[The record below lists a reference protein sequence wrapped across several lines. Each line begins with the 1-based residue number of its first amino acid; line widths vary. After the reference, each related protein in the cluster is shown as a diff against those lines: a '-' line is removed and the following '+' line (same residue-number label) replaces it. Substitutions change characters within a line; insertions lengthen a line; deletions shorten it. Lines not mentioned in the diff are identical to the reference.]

1 MIKTQIG
8 KWILCSLF
16 IVNISGLSAQGNVV
30 RQPLRLFLIGNSFSQ
45 NASRYL
51 PEISRKGGHELLI
64 GRAEI
69 GGCPLQRHWDS
80 AAVNLQDTSR
90 GKAYNGKSL
99 RDLLSKGT
107 WDVVT
112 IQQASVLSGDIE
124 TYSPYARNLYNF
136 IKQLQPNAK
145 VVFHQTWAYRA
156 DAKNF
161 SKISGGQVA
170 KNQQEMWQNSRAAY
184 HTMADSLGMEIIP
197 VGDAF
202 WQVASSSKWG
212 FRRDTSFDYKD
223 PVYAQLPVEQYS
235 LNSGYRWDNAKN
247 LAFDPN
253 HANDAGCY
261 LAALVWYGFLFNENP
276 GAVSFKPPAVAEDF
290 AAYLKKVAA
299 DVLRKDGPGTR

>member
-1 MIKTQIG
+1 MTKMQIS
-8 KWILCSLF
+8 KLLLCCLF
-16 IVNISGLSAQGNVV
+16 IVSVNRLSAQENQAH
-30 RQPLRLFLIGNSFSQ
+30 QPLRLFLIGNSFSQ

-51 PEISRKGGHELLI
+51 PEISRRGGHELVI

-80 AAVNLQDTSR
+80 VAVNLQDSTR

-112 IQQASVLSGDIE
+112 IQQASVFSGNIE

-136 IKQLQPNAK
+136 IKQLQPNAI

-156 DAKNF
+156 DAKGF
-161 SKISGGQVA
+161 SRISGGQFA
-170 KNQQEMWQNSRAAY
+170 KDQQEMWQYSRAAY
-184 HTMADSLGMEIIP
+184 HTMADSLGIGIIP

-202 WQVASSSKWG
+202 WQVASSNKWG
-212 FRRDTSFDYKD
+212 FRRDTSFDYKN
-223 PVYAQLPVEQYS
+223 PVYAQLPLEQHS
-235 LNSGYRWDNAKN
+235 LNVGYRWDNARN

-261 LAALVWYGFLFNENP
+261 LAALVWYGFLFNESP
-276 GAVSFKPPAVAEDF
+276 AAVSFKPPTVADDF
-290 AAYLKKVAA
+290 AVYLREVAV
-299 DVLRKDGPGTR
+299 DVLKEKKAKKH